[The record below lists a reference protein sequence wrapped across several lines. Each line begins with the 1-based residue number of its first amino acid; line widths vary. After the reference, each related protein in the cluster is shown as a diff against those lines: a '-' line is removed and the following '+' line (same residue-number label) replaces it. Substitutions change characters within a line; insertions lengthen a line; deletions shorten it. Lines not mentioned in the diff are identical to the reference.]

1 MNDIWKSLA
10 SRLSEAEDLPR
21 RPDYSTLPKTTDV
34 IDEEKSVRWNR
45 EEVERR
51 RKEWIVKRNTL
62 LRKRNNAVGVVQNDI
77 ILQIQKEL
85 EEETGKPVGKVVAT
99 LLWNKAYERGH
110 AGGFYEIYAAIEDYE
125 ELVIDALKGKS
136 TKTYYVI
143 ANEKE
148 EFFSY
153 DKMTGGYPYF
163 GKYHE
168 SAEHF
173 QTAEKAEEFLLHS
186 NYTTNQFHDTFA
198 KCSVKKVTITGTV
211 SET

>member
-1 MNDIWKSLA
+1 MNDIWKNLA

-85 EEETGKPVGKVVAT
+85 EEETGVKDLPLEQFAVSGIKPMNAVT
-99 LLWNKAYERGH
+99 LVDSMR
-110 AGGFYEIYAAIEDYE
+110 FTQP
-125 ELVIDALKGKS
+125 LKT
-136 TKTYYVI
+136 TKT
-143 ANEKE
+143 
-148 EFFSY
+148 FSPLY
-153 DKMTGGYPYF
+153 
-163 GKYHE
+163 
-168 SAEHF
+168 
-173 QTAEKAEEFLLHS
+173 
-186 NYTTNQFHDTFA
+186 
-198 KCSVKKVTITGTV
+198 
-211 SET
+211 

>member
-62 LRKRNNAVGVVQNDI
+62 LHKRNNAVGVVQNDI

-85 EEETGKPVGKVVAT
+85 EEETGKPVDKVVAT

-125 ELVIDALKGKS
+125 ELVIDALKGK
-136 TKTYYVI
+136 
-143 ANEKE
+143 EK
-148 EFFSY
+148 
-153 DKMTGGYPYF
+153 
-163 GKYHE
+163 
-168 SAEHF
+168 
-173 QTAEKAEEFLLHS
+173 
-186 NYTTNQFHDTFA
+186 
-198 KCSVKKVTITGTV
+198 
-211 SET
+211 

>member
-1 MNDIWKSLA
+1 MNVIWKNLA

-21 RPDYSTLPKTTDV
+21 RPDYSTLPKATDV

-62 LRKRNNAVGVVQNDI
+62 LRKRNNSVGVVQNDI

-85 EEETGKPVGKVVAT
+85 EEETGKPVDKVVAT

-125 ELVIDALKGKS
+125 DLLTTVLKGGWL
-136 TKTYYVI
+136 
-143 ANEKE
+143 E
-148 EFFSY
+148 
-153 DKMTGGYPYF
+153 
-163 GKYHE
+163 
-168 SAEHF
+168 
-173 QTAEKAEEFLLHS
+173 
-186 NYTTNQFHDTFA
+186 
-198 KCSVKKVTITGTV
+198 
-211 SET
+211 